1 MPKGEINIAANE
13 QSHFYILLIVLKGES
28 TAEKKT
34 RGSKFETSGIKYAVC
49 PGSLRST
56 LSTNSLGIRF

>member
-1 MPKGEINIAANE
+1 MPKGEINIAGDE
-13 QSHFYILLIVLKGES
+13 ESHFYILLIALKGES

-49 PGSLRST
+49 PCPLRST
-56 LSTNSLGIRF
+56 AR

>member
-1 MPKGEINIAANE
+1 MPKGEINIAGDE
-13 QSHFYILLIVLKGES
+13 ESHFYILVIALKGES

-49 PGSLRST
+49 PCPLLTTAR
-56 LSTNSLGIRF
+56 

>member
-28 TAEKKT
+28 TAEKKL
-34 RGSKFETSGIKYAVC
+34 EV
-49 PGSLRST
+49 PSLR
-56 LSTNSLGIRF
+56 LLA